1 MDMSTPSLTF
11 SSAFLAGEPRAL
23 AFLPASFRDP
33 KARLERARERASRQ
47 IPPGLLELLHEQDR
61 ALPPSLARRRHLDDL
76 RRPSTLVVATG
87 QQVGLFLG
95 PLYTFYK
102 AASAVALARAI
113 EAESGFRTVPLFWL
127 QTEDHDFPEVDHCHV
142 LRPGEGALRLALRD
156 ETAGHPEAARVSLA
170 HRRLGED
177 VRELIVALEQALE
190 DRPHAAEF
198 LALVREHYQP
208 GRTLPAAFA
217 GLLAALFAEE
227 GLIVFDPRAPEVAR
241 LASSIYHRA
250 IESADAVAEKL
261 LARVQALREAGFT
274 EQVHVRPGSPLV
286 FFHEHA
292 ATGPRY
298 RLERRGPAWTLV
310 GSGAGAGDHDPGRG
324 REGHAGTLDPDD
336 LLATL
341 EADPLRFSTSA
352 LLRPI
357 VQDMLLPTVAYVGGP
372 GEINYFAQL
381 GPLYDF
387 FDLVPPLIVPR
398 ARFRCL
404 DARTRSLLGRLGLAP
419 RDAERPRDELVQAL
433 AAAALPEGLPAPD
446 QLSARLLEAFSRE
459 LEAFSAGLSALAPP
473 LDPKLGDAVR
483 RTRGTAER
491 AVERLVARYRRA
503 LGARA
508 ELAGERVERLTE
520 FLCPGGEP
528 QERHYSLASF
538 AAQVGVSAFKAE
550 VFGHLDPYDPA
561 VRDIDL

>member
-11 SSAFLAGEPRAL
+11 SAAFLAGEPRAL
-23 AFLPASFRDP
+23 AFLPAGFRDP
-33 KARLERARERASRQ
+33 KARLERARERARRQ
-47 IPPGLLELLHEQDR
+47 IAPGLLELLHEQDR
-61 ALPPSLARRRHLDDL
+61 ALPPSEARRRHIEDL
-76 RRPSTLVVATG
+76 GRPGTLVVATG

-113 EAESGFRTVPLFWL
+113 EAESGLRTVPLFWL

-142 LRPGEGALRLALRD
+142 LRPGGASLRLALRD
-156 ETAGHPEAARVSLA
+156 EAAGHAEASRVSLA

-177 VRELIVALEQALE
+177 VRELVVALEQALE
-190 DRPHAAEF
+190 DRPHAAEL
-198 LALVREHYQP
+198 LALVREQYQP

-227 GLIVFDPRAPEVAR
+227 GLIVFDPRAAGVAR
-241 LASSIYHRA
+241 LAAPIYHRA
-250 IESADAVAEKL
+250 IVDADAVAERL

-298 RLERRGPAWTLV
+298 RLERRGPAWALV
-310 GSGAGAGDHDPGRG
+310 GSGAGGGTHGRDG
-324 REGHAGTLDPDD
+324 SAGTVDPAE

-341 EADPLRFSTSA
+341 DAEPLRFSTSA

-357 VQDMLLPTVAYVGGP
+357 VQDTLLPTVAYVGGP

-381 GPLYDF
+381 GPLYEF
-387 FDLVPPLIVPR
+387 FDLVPPLVAPR

-419 RDAERPRDELVQAL
+419 RDAERPREELVQAL
-433 AAAALPEGLPAPD
+433 AAMALPKGLPAPER
-446 QLSARLLEAFSRE
+446 LAARLLGDFSRE
-459 LEAFSAGLSALAPP
+459 LESFSAGLSALAPP

-491 AVERLVARYRRA
+491 AVERLIARYRRA

-508 ELAGERVERLTE
+508 ELAGERIERLTE

-538 AAQVGVSAFKAE
+538 AAQVGASAFKAE
-550 VFGHLDPYDPA
+550 VLGHLDPYDPA
-561 VRDIDL
+561 VRDIDI

>member
-1 MDMSTPSLTF
+1 MDKSTPSLNF
-11 SSAFLAGEPRAL
+11 SAAFLAGDPRAL

-33 KARLERARERASRQ
+33 KARLERARERAWRQ
-47 IPPGLLELLHEQDR
+47 VPPRLLELLHEQDR
-61 ALPPSLARRRHLDDL
+61 ALPPSEARRRHIDALG
-76 RRPSTLVVATG
+76 RPGTLVVATG

-113 EAESGFRTVPLFWL
+113 EAESGLRTVPLFWL

-142 LRPGEGALRLALRD
+142 LRPGGESVRLTLRD
-156 ETAGHPEAARVSLA
+156 EAAGQPEAGRVSLA

-177 VRELIVALEQALE
+177 VRELVVALEQALE
-190 DRPHAAEF
+190 ERPHAAEF

-217 GLLAALFAEE
+217 GLLASLFAEE
-227 GLIVFDPRAPEVAR
+227 GLIVFDPRAAPVAR
-241 LASSIYHRA
+241 LAASIYHRA
-250 IESADAVAEKL
+250 IVSADAVAEKL
-261 LARVQALREAGFT
+261 LERVQALRAAGFT

-298 RLERRGPAWTLV
+298 RLERHGQAWTLV
-310 GSGAGAGDHDPGRG
+310 GRGSSAGAPGQ
-324 REGHAGTLDPDD
+324 EGHAVTIGADELLTTLD
-336 LLATL
+336 
-341 EADPLRFSTSA
+341 ADPLRFSTSA

-357 VQDMLLPTVAYVGGP
+357 VQDTLLPTVAYVGGP

-387 FDLVPPLIVPR
+387 FDLVPPLVVPR
-398 ARFRCL
+398 ARFRCI
-404 DARTRSLLGRLGLAP
+404 DARTRSLLGRFGLTP
-419 RDAERPRDELVQAL
+419 RDAERPREELVQSL
-433 AAAALPEGLPAPD
+433 AAAALPAGLPAPD
-446 QLSARLLEAFSRE
+446 PLSARLLADFSRE
-459 LEAFSAGLSALAPP
+459 LEAFSSGLSALTPP
-473 LDPKLGDAVR
+473 LDPKLADAVR

-503 LGARA
+503 LGARTD
-508 ELAGERVERLTE
+508 LAGERIERLTG
-520 FLCPGGEP
+520 FLFPGGEP
-528 QERHYSLASF
+528 QERHYSLAYF
-538 AAQVGVSAFKAE
+538 VAQMGVSAFKAE
-550 VFGHLDPYDPA
+550 VLRHLDPYDPA

>member
-1 MDMSTPSLTF
+1 MNISPPSQPF
-11 SSAFLAGEPRAL
+11 SAAFLAGDPRAL

-33 KARLERARERASRQ
+33 KARLERARERAWRQ
-47 IPPGLLELLHEQDR
+47 VGPGFLELLHEQDR
-61 ALPPSLARRRHLDDL
+61 ALPPSTARRRHIDDL
-76 RRPSTLVVATG
+76 GRPGTLVVATG

-102 AASAVALARAI
+102 AASAVALARTI
-113 EAESGFRTVPLFWL
+113 EAESGLRTVPLFWL

-142 LRPGEGALRLALRD
+142 LRPGEGSLRLALDD
-156 ETAGHPEAARVSLA
+156 ETAGQAEAARVSLA
-170 HRRLGED
+170 HRRLGEG
-177 VRELIVALEQALE
+177 VREQIVALEQALE
-190 DRPHAAEF
+190 ERPHAAEF

-208 GRTLPAAFA
+208 GRTLPAAFG

-227 GLIVFDPRAPEVAR
+227 GLIVFDPRAAHVAR

-250 IESADAVAEKL
+250 IESADAIAERL

-274 EQVHVRPGSPLV
+274 EQVHIRPGSPLV

-298 RLERRGPAWTLV
+298 RLDRRGPVWALV
-310 GSGAGAGDHDPGRG
+310 GAGAGAGAPGG
-324 REGHAGTLDPDD
+324 AREGHVVTVDAGE
-336 LLATL
+336 LLAMVDT
-341 EADPLRFSTSA
+341 DPLRFSTSA

-357 VQDMLLPTVAYVGGP
+357 VQDTLLPTVAYVGGP

-387 FDLVPPLIVPR
+387 FDLVPPLVVPR

-404 DARTRSLLGRLGLAP
+404 DARTRSLLSRLGLTP
-419 RDAERPRDELVQAL
+419 RDAERPREELLQTL
-433 AAAALPEGLPAPD
+433 AAAALPEGLPAPER
-446 QLSARLLEAFSRE
+446 LATRLLEDFSRE
-459 LEAFSAGLSALAPP
+459 LEAFSAGLSAHAPP
-473 LDPKLGDAVR
+473 LDPKLDDAVR

-491 AVERLVARYRRA
+491 AVERLIARYRRA

-508 ELAGERVERLTE
+508 ELAGERIERLTE

-528 QERHYSLASF
+528 QERHYSLAYF
-538 AAQVGVSAFKAE
+538 AAQVGVSAFKAT